1 MDTYGFF
8 HVDNSEFEKSA
19 VLGALGSTM
28 TTSSANSQTL
38 LWGLLIAAVAKT
50 LPSLKDEPKSWE
62 DWILLVFAILGAFA
76 VLLEAQSS
84 LRSMYPYLPILL
96 LLIGILGKTLLPLK
110 TGGRKGWKMED
121 KLTAIIA
128 IIMLAILP
136 FAPQYATIGVF
147 FAFLTKTLTSTPTST
162 SKQS

>member
-1 MDTYGFF
+1 
-8 HVDNSEFEKSA
+8 
-19 VLGALGSTM
+19 M

-62 DWILLVFAILGAFA
+62 DWILFVFAILGAFA

-96 LLIGILGKTLLPLK
+96 LLIGILGKTLLPLTDKK
-110 TGGRKGWKMED
+110 TGWKKTGWKGWKVED